1 MADTALLQT
10 VDYALRGGAIVL
22 VLLIAALLVRDH
34 ARSLA
39 ARLGAAFGIG
49 VAAYAVCSANGF
61 APHATVWLAPIL
73 ALCIGNPIVFW
84 LFARALFDDGFEL
97 RWWHTAIWAASVAI
111 GFIYIFVLLP
121 GDSAATS
128 GVGIVLA
135 GVPIVFAALAIT
147 QSLAGWRGDLVEGR
161 RRLRVF
167 VTGVTAGYIAII
179 GAVEVA
185 LHGIPAPPLV
195 NTANVLGIV
204 TFSVVI
210 ALSLLRA
217 EGTDLFTRGKAAP
230 QSGKL
235 GVAAANGPSP
245 RELIGEPDRKLL
257 SELDRLMSVE
267 RAHRQEGL
275 TIGSLSLRLGIP
287 EYRMRRLVN
296 KGLGYRNFSA
306 FLNRYRI
313 DEAKT
318 ALADPGQ
325 AGVPIL
331 TIAMDAGFQSLA
343 PFNRA
348 FKAETGLTPSEYR
361 RRKLGKT
368 GA

>member
-1 MADTALLQT
+1 MADTALLPAL
-10 VDYALRGGAIVL
+10 DAALRGGAIVL
-22 VLLIAALLVRDH
+22 VLLIAALLGRDH
-34 ARSLA
+34 AHSLA
-39 ARLGAAFGIG
+39 ARLGAAFAVG
-49 VAAYAVCSANGF
+49 VAAYSVCSANGF
-61 APHATVWLAPIL
+61 APHTTIWLAPIL

-97 RWWHTAIWAASVAI
+97 RWWHTAIWATSVVI

-121 GDSAATS
+121 AGSAATS
-128 GVGIVLA
+128 GIGIVLA
-135 GVPIVFAALAIT
+135 AVPIVFAALAVA

-167 VTGVTAGYIAII
+167 VTGATAGYIAII
-179 GAVEVA
+179 GAAELA
-185 LHGIPAPPLV
+185 LRGNPAPPLV
-195 NTANVLGIV
+195 STINVAGIMAL
-204 TFSVVI
+204 SAVI

-217 EGTDLFTRGKAAP
+217 EGTDLFTSDGVVLPSDKPEA
-230 QSGKL
+230 
-235 GVAAANGPSP
+235 VAAEPPSP
-245 RELIGEPDRKLL
+245 RELIREPERKLL

-287 EYRMRRLVN
+287 EYRLRRMIN
-296 KGLGYRNFSA
+296 RRLGYRNFAA

-313 DEAKT
+313 EEAKT

-325 AGVPIL
+325 AEVPIL

-348 FKAETGLTPSEYR
+348 FKAETGLTPTEYR
-361 RRKLGKT
+361 RRKMDKT
-368 GA
+368 SA